1 MIPPNIKGIV
11 VDVKPDGDYTTKDVI
26 AVVRDKYNVEHK
38 ITLSQEWPIK
48 IARPT
53 KERLPLE
60 IPLITG
66 QRIIDTVFP
75 LAKGGA
81 AAIPGGFGAGKTM
94 MQHQLAK
101 WCDADIIVYVGCGE
115 RGNEM
120 TQVLEEF
127 QELIDP
133 HTNKSL
139 MERTVLI
146 ANTSNMP
153 VAAREASIYT
163 GITIAEYYRDMGYH
177 VAFNGGFDLTVGGS
191 AS

>member
-1 MIPPNIKGIV
+1 MAFNARLKRISEREGIFISAGSQVSSLNEDKKWAVKVSVKKDDKVDAGHIIALVEETSAITHKVMIPPHIKGIV

-75 LAKGGA
+75 LQRWGRRYSWW
-81 AAIPGGFGAGKTM
+81 F
-94 MQHQLAK
+94 
-101 WCDADIIVYVGCGE
+101 W
-115 RGNEM
+115 RG
-120 TQVLEEF
+120 
-127 QELIDP
+127 
-133 HTNKSL
+133 
-139 MERTVLI
+139 
-146 ANTSNMP
+146 
-153 VAAREASIYT
+153 
-163 GITIAEYYRDMGYH
+163 
-177 VAFNGGFDLTVGGS
+177 
-191 AS
+191 